1 MPIAAGFYDR
11 YDAVL
16 RKWPVPHEPADLPG
30 RFGVTHVN
38 VCGADGGP
46 PVVLLPGGRSTSAGW
61 YANVGALAPVHRVY
75 GVDILGDAGRSVP
88 GGDPVASRDDIVAW
102 LDGVLDGLGVGA
114 TALGGHSYGG
124 WIAARYAI
132 ARPERVSSLVLVD
145 PTDTLSATP
154 LGFRLRG
161 IPLFLGRDRDRFR
174 RFHQWETGGRPVDPE
189 FLDLWAGPFG
199 GPRAG
204 RFVWPNVPQPAEL
217 ARLTMPVLVFAAGQS
232 RQNKAAAL
240 AGAARKLPD
249 ARAVELA
256 DATHF
261 TVPQDR
267 PDEINP
273 VLADFLAP
281 AADRE

>member
-1 MPIAAGFYDR
+1 MPIAVGFYDR
-11 YDAVL
+11 YNAVM

-61 YANVGALAPVHRVY
+61 YANVGALASVHRVY
-75 GVDILGDAGRSVP
+75 AVDIIGDAGRSVP
-88 GGDPVASRDDIVAW
+88 DGEPVASRDDIVAW
-102 LDGVLDGLGVGA
+102 LDGVLDGLGVDA

-145 PTDTLSATP
+145 PTDTFSTTP

-174 RFHQWETGGRPVDPE
+174 RFRQWETGGRTTDPE

-204 RFVWPNVPQPAEL
+204 RFVWPKVPQPAEL
-217 ARLTMPVLVFAAGQS
+217 ARLTMPVLVLAAGQS
-232 RQNKAAAL
+232 RQNNAAAL
-240 AGAARKLPD
+240 TEAARKLPD
-249 ARAVELA
+249 ARVVVIA

-273 VLADFLAP
+273 VLADFLAS
-281 AADRE
+281 AADGE

>member
-1 MPIAAGFYDR
+1 VAHA
-11 YDAVL
+11 
-16 RKWPVPHEPADLPG
+16 
-30 RFGVTHVN
+30 FGVTHVN

-75 GVDILGDAGRSVP
+75 AVDILGDVGRSVP
-88 GGDPVASRDDIVAW
+88 GGEPVASRDDIVAW
-102 LDGVLDGLGVGA
+102 LDGVLDGPGVDA
-114 TALGGHSYGG
+114 VALGGPSYGG

-132 ARPERVSSLVLVD
+132 ARLERVSSLVLVD
-145 PTDTLSATP
+145 PTDTFSATP

-204 RFVWPNVPQPAEL
+204 WFVWPKVPRPAEL
-217 ARLTMPVLVFAAGQS
+217 ARLTMPVLVFAARES
-232 RQNKAAAL
+232 RQNKAATL
-240 AGAARKLPD
+240 AEAARKLPD
-249 ARAVELA
+249 ARVVVIA

-267 PDEINP
+267 RTRSIWC
-273 VLADFLAP
+273 LRIF
-281 AADRE
+281 

>member
-1 MPIAAGFYDR
+1 MPVAAGFYDR

-16 RKWPVPHEPADLPG
+16 RKWPVPHEAADLPG

-38 VCGADGGP
+38 MCGAEGGP
-46 PVVLLPGGRSTSAGW
+46 PVVLLPGGRATSAGW
-61 YANVGALAPVHRVY
+61 YANAGALAPARGVY
-75 GVDILGDAGRSVP
+75 AVDILGDAGRSVP
-88 GGDPVASRDDIVAW
+88 GGEPVASRDDIVAW

-145 PTDTLSATP
+145 PTGAFSATP
-154 LGFRLRG
+154 LAFRLRG
-161 IPLFLGRDRDRFR
+161 IPLFVGRDRDRFR
-174 RFHQWETGGRPVDPE
+174 RFHRWETGGRPVDPE

-204 RFVWPNVPQPAEL
+204 RFVWPKVPRQAEL

-240 AGAARKLPD
+240 AGAAGKLAD
-249 ARAVELA
+249 ARVVVVT

-261 TVPQDR
+261 TMPQDQ

-273 VLADFLAP
+273 VLADFLAS
-281 AADRE
+281 

>member
-1 MPIAAGFYDR
+1 
-11 YDAVL
+11 
-16 RKWPVPHEPADLPG
+16 
-30 RFGVTHVN
+30 

-75 GVDILGDAGRSVP
+75 AVDILGDVGRSVP
-88 GGDPVASRDDIVAW
+88 GGEPVASRDDIVAW
-102 LDGVLDGLGVGA
+102 LDGVLDGLGVDA
-114 TALGGHSYGG
+114 VALGGHSYGG

-145 PTDTLSATP
+145 P
-154 LGFRLRG
+154 
-161 IPLFLGRDRDRFR
+161 
-174 RFHQWETGGRPVDPE
+174 
-189 FLDLWAGPFG
+189 
-199 GPRAG
+199 
-204 RFVWPNVPQPAEL
+204 AEL
-217 ARLTMPVLVFAAGQS
+217 ARLTMPVLVFAARES

-249 ARAVELA
+249 ARVEVIA

-273 VLADFLAP
+273 VLADFLS
-281 AADRE
+281 